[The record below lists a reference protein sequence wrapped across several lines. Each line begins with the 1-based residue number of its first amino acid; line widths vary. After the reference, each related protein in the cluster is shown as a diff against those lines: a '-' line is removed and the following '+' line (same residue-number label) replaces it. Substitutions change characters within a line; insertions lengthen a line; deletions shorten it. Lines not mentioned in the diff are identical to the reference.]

1 MSWNAF
7 RTFFPKKYVC
17 GTVLDSQ
24 LISQVLVWWLR
35 PMLLAVQDPPGK
47 HIQSLKP
54 TQSSYELRV
63 NYFFCWNCSRI
74 TGESVNHICEFMVSY
89 CMTGEFVV
97 GQCRCIDIGCCR
109 ILRMSASLWTTC
121 SLCHLVSVR
130 MCKHLPCTDALTLW
144 TRPCPSG

>member
-1 MSWNAF
+1 
-7 RTFFPKKYVC
+7 
-17 GTVLDSQ
+17 
-24 LISQVLVWWLR
+24 
-35 PMLLAVQDPPGK
+35 MLLAVQDPPGK

-74 TGESVNHICEFMVSY
+74 TGESVNHRCEFMVSY

-144 TRPCPSG
+144 TRPCPLGKLLLVSTSNPFFQPFFSYLQPKSQPDSIGFLRFS